1 MYKKSMFIFAN
12 IIGLA
17 VLIFNPSQIFS
28 QENTTKSKATDLPNI
43 SVIGQFLGSS
53 NSEQS
58 SFKVKEIEISL
69 QHNIYPGV
77 RADVFTTFHKEGNKS
92 TFELEE
98 AYLTFSDVFDTFT
111 PDYHAPFKLGAYM
124 GKKLLNVGKMN
135 SKHSEQW
142 YFVDKA
148 KVLKQFFGEDHGL
161 AGEGVQLN
169 YLLPTPFFSQASVG
183 YYSYSDLH
191 EEDSTGATTA
201 HSDESIT
208 FYDSLLNARLWN
220 SFSLDTKQELELGFS
235 YLLGN
240 AADKTVQNQ
249 QEILGFDLSYNL
261 DLSYDKKLIVLSETY
276 IANYGEENET
286 TTEIEGDYNTR
297 ARQDGQFV
305 SAIYQQNKYNQAGL
319 RFGTLGKHGDEGK
332 RKNQWSFLYSKKLT
346 ETSKLKFQY
355 NAPQNEKPEF
365 LFKFIFGFGPHS
377 HVLQ

>member
-1 MYKKSMFIFAN
+1 MYKKNIFVLAN
-12 IIGLA
+12 VIVLA
-17 VLIFNPSQIFS
+17 ALIVNPSQLFS
-28 QENTTKSKATDLPNI
+28 KEKTAQSKATDSPNI

-58 SFKVKEIEISL
+58 SFKVKEIEIAF

-77 RADVFTTFHKEGNKS
+77 RADVFTTFHKEENETK
-92 TFELEE
+92 FELEE

-111 PDYHAPFKLGAYM
+111 PDYKAPIKLGAYM
-124 GKKLLNVGKMN
+124 GKKSLNVGKMN

-148 KVLKQFFGEDHGL
+148 KVLKQFLGEDHGL

-183 YYSYSDLH
+183 YYSYSNPH
-191 EEDSTGATTA
+191 AEASTGTTTT
-201 HSDESIT
+201 HSDESIA

-220 SFSLDTKQELELGFS
+220 SFALDTNQELELGFS

-240 AADKTVQNQ
+240 AADKTTRNQ
-249 QEILGFDLSYNL
+249 QEILGFDLSYSL
-261 DLSYDKKLIVLSETY
+261 DLDYDKKLIVLSETY
-276 IANYGEENET
+276 IANYGEENEAT
-286 TTEIEGDYNTR
+286 TIEGDYNTR
-297 ARQDGQFV
+297 ERQDGSFV
-305 SAIYQQNKYNQAGL
+305 SAIYQPNKYNQAGI
-319 RFGTLGKHGDEGK
+319 RFGTLGKHGDTGK

-365 LFKFIFGFGPHS
+365 LVKFIFGFGPHS